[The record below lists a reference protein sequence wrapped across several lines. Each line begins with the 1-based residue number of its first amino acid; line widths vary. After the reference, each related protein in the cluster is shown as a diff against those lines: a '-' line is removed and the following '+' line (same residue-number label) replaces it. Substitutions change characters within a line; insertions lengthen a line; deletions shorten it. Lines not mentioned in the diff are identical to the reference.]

1 MEPFKTR
8 EPMEKKKALEGQVA
22 LVTGA
27 ARGMG
32 KAISLSL
39 ALGGATIVLADILR
53 EEGEK
58 VSAEAT
64 GKGSR
69 ALFIRCDIRS
79 ENEVVALVNRT
90 IAEFGHIDILVNN
103 AGVGY
108 TALTWETPTEV
119 WEEIMALNLRGTFLC
134 SKYAVPHMIR
144 QKSGRIINI
153 SSALGK
159 QAAPLRAAYSVSKA
173 GMIALTVA
181 LAKEVAEYGITVN
194 TVCPGPV
201 ETPIWDERRKVLAQL
216 LNVPESDVVKKI
228 AETQQII
235 KIMLKPEDIANVVY
249 WLASS
254 ETTRLMTGQA
264 ISIDGGQ
271 AFPTY

>member
-1 MEPFKTR
+1 
-8 EPMEKKKALEGQVA
+8 MEKKKALEGQVA

-69 ALFIRCDIRS
+69 ALFIRSDIRS
-79 ENEVVALVNRT
+79 ENEVVAMVNRT
-90 IAEFGHIDILVNN
+90 IAEFGRIDILVNN

-108 TALTWETPTEV
+108 TALTWETPTDV

-134 SKYAVPHMIR
+134 SKYVVPHMIR

-173 GMIALTVA
+173 GVIALTVA

-201 ETPIWDERRKVLAQL
+201 ETPIWDERRKALAQL

-228 AETQQII
+228 AETEQII

>member
-1 MEPFKTR
+1 MNKTQD
-8 EPMEKKKALEGQVA
+8 LEGQVA

-39 ALGGATIVLADILR
+39 AAAGASIVVVDILH

-58 VSAEAT
+58 VSVEIA

-69 ALFIRCDIRS
+69 ALFIRCDLKS
-79 ENEVVALVNRT
+79 ENDVMAMVNRT
-90 IAEFGHIDILVNN
+90 IEEFGRIDILVNN

-108 TALTWETPTEV
+108 TALTWETPTDV

-134 SKYAVPHMIR
+134 SKYVVPHMIK

-159 QAAPLRAAYSVSKA
+159 QAAPLRAAYSASKA
-173 GMIALTVA
+173 GVIALTVA
-181 LAKEVAEYGITVN
+181 LAKEVAEHGITVN

-201 ETPIWDERRKVLAQL
+201 ETPIWDKRRKALAQL
-216 LNVPESDVVKKI
+216 LNVPEGDVVKKI
-228 AETQQII
+228 AETEQII

-254 ETTRLMTGQA
+254 ETTKLMTGQA

-271 AFPTY
+271 VFPTY